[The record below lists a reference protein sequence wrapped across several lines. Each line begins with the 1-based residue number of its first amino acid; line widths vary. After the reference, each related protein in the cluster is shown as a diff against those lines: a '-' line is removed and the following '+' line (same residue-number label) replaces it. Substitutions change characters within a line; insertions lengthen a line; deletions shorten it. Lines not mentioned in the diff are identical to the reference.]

1 MKKLLLIGAIMC
13 LTQIAFSQ
21 TRFGIRGGL
30 NLSNVKIDVTYMGQS
45 VSQTGTSV
53 ATFHIGGM
61 ADVPISEHFSFQPSL
76 LLNGKGSNFKDSS
89 GGTSKIR
96 PYYLELPLLLIA
108 KTTLP
113 NTNVS
118 VFGGA
123 GPSVAYGLFG
133 KATSQGKSEDVFGS
147 NGFKRFDFGIDL
159 TAGAELPSGF
169 HFSFHFVPGLAD
181 IGPGSDPS
189 APGFNFKVK
198 NKVIQFS
205 IGYYFAGGTS
215 K

>member
-1 MKKLLLIGAIMC
+1 MKKLLLIGTIVC
-13 LTQIAFSQ
+13 LAQIAFSQ

-30 NLSNVKIDVTYMGQS
+30 NLTNVKIDATYMGQS
-45 VSQTGTSV
+45 ASQTGTGI

-76 LLNGKGSNFKDSS
+76 LLNGKGSNFDDGS

-113 NTNVS
+113 NTNFS

-123 GPSVAYGLFG
+123 GPSVGYGLFG
-133 KATSQGKSEDVFGS
+133 KATSQGQSGDVFGAD
-147 NGFKRFDFGIDL
+147 GFKRFDFGIDL

-189 APGFNFKVK
+189 TPDLTFKVK

-205 IGYYFAGGTS
+205 IGYFLSGGGR